1 MTVVLHKVSGNWTVV
16 FMGNNPTYDQLVQLG
31 VPKDLAHS
39 NTEAQAIATWIQSSH
54 AEPGVTST
62 GWTLKV
68 VKSSKADPDWEIVS
82 GTHAGYQSTMY
93 WLLHWEGNQWVVKDD
108 GGTLTQ
114 QDLNSPGMPNDFF

>member
-1 MTVVLHKVSGNWTVV
+1 
-16 FMGNNPTYDQLVQLG
+16 
-31 VPKDLAHS
+31 PKDLAHS
-39 NTEAQAIATWIQSSH
+39 NTEAQAIATWIQSGH
-54 AEPGVTST
+54 AESGVTST

-82 GTHAGYQSTMY
+82 GTQAGYQSTMY

-114 QDLNSPGMPNDFF
+114 QDLNSPGMANDLF